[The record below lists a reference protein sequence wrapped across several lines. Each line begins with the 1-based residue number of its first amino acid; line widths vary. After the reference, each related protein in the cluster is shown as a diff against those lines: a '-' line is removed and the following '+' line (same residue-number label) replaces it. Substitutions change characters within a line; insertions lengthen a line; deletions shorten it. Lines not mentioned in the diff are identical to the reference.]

1 MTKKK
6 KIRHR
11 YLQLKSMHCTQ
22 MNSDCKVRM
31 QWKVDSKMIENEV
44 NEDHDEVFDSYGVQR
59 NLNF

>member
-1 MTKKK
+1 
-6 KIRHR
+6 
-11 YLQLKSMHCTQ
+11 
-22 MNSDCKVRM
+22 MNSNCKVRM